1 MHRIMAILIMTGV
14 SVAAVGWWSDWDFSK
29 LIEIDLK
36 SGLGATSKTGIGL
49 DIPEVVSNTRST
61 VRNVVDD
68 AVVRQKDA
76 ALETVEGVRSGIVE
90 TFQDQKNKLITS
102 LENNLGVK
110 FSSLM
115 DNDNSSAVGVLGLFM
130 AVKADQI
137 VGFILKNNDDKK
149 TEFEIDWGDNEKSSG
164 FLNPNEE
171 KIVEHAWE
179 AVGDYT
185 ISFLGER
192 ITIRVFK

>member
-1 MHRIMAILIMTGV
+1 MAILIMTGV
-14 SVAAVGWWSDWDFSK
+14 SVAAVGWWSDWDFYK
-29 LIEIDLK
+29 LSEIDLK
-36 SGLGATSKTGIGL
+36 SSLG
-49 DIPEVVSNTRST
+49 IPGVVGDTRST

-76 ALETVEGVRSGIVE
+76 ALETVEGVRNGIVE

-115 DNDNSSAVGVLGLFM
+115 NNENSSSVGVLGLSM
-130 AVKADQI
+130 AVKVDQI
-137 VGFILKNNDDKK
+137 VGFILKNNDDEK

-171 KIVEHAWE
+171 KIIEHAWE
-179 AVGDYT
+179 AVGDHI
-185 ISFLGER
+185 ISFFGEK
-192 ITIRVFK
+192 ITIRVVK